1 MLKGV
6 FMKKYLAEIFGL
18 NVKIE
23 NWDGMSK
30 LPLYLRNKRE
40 YFVLSMGN
48 VQSVL
53 MKNNS
58 DNFNVSGFE
67 KEMQEIEKYA
77 EMSVIL
83 WLDAV
88 STYQRNA
95 LVKNRIPFIVPN
107 SQIYVPELGMCLKEF
122 CAGKREKVE
131 KMTATTQFLLLYF
144 IYQKKHEEKSQSE
157 IAEYLNMSAMNVSRA
172 VQELQELGLL
182 ESRKEGTSK
191 VIKSVATGKELYQL
205 SSGYLQSPVQ
215 KKIYVSLKYFDMD
228 LPFAGETALAKKSM
242 LNYPKCTVYAM
253 DKKLLKDIPKEA
265 IVEPKFMTDNDYVE
279 IELWKYNP
287 SIYTA
292 DEMVDIVSLVQSLKD
307 VEDERVEMQI
317 EEIMEKYKW

>member
-1 MLKGV
+1 
-6 FMKKYLAEIFGL
+6 MKKYLTEIFGL
-18 NVKIE
+18 SVKIE
-23 NWDGMSK
+23 SWDGKNK

-40 YFVLSMGN
+40 YFVLSVGDI
-48 VQSVL
+48 QSVL

-58 DNFNVSGFE
+58 DNFNVSVFK

-83 WLDAV
+83 WLEAV

-95 LVKNRIPFIVPN
+95 LVKNRMPFIVPN
-107 SQIYVPELGMCLKEF
+107 SQIFAPELGMSLKEF

-131 KMTATTQFLLLYF
+131 KISAATQFLLLYF

-172 VQELQELGLL
+172 VQELQELGLI

-191 VIKSVATGKELYQL
+191 VIKSIATGKELYQL
-205 SSGYLQSPVQ
+205 SSRYLQSPVQ

-242 LNYPKCTVYAM
+242 LNYPKCTIYAM
-253 DKKLLKDIPKEA
+253 DKKLVKDIPQEA
-265 IVEPKFMTDNDYVE
+265 IVEPKLMADNDYIE

-287 SIYTA
+287 SAYTS

-317 EEIMEKYKW
+317 EEIMEEYKW

>member
-6 FMKKYLAEIFGL
+6 FMKKYLAEIFGVS
-18 NVKIE
+18 VKIE
-23 NWDGMSK
+23 NWDGKSK

-48 VQSVL
+48 IQSLL

-67 KEMQEIEKYA
+67 KEMQEIKKHA
-77 EMSVIL
+77 EIPVIL

-107 SQIYVPELGMCLKEF
+107 SQIFIPELGMSLKEF
-122 CAGKREKVE
+122 CAGRKGKVE
-131 KMTATTQFLLLYF
+131 KISAAAQFLLLYF

-157 IAEYLNMSAMNVSRA
+157 IAEYLNMSAMNISRA
-172 VQELQELGLL
+172 VQELKEVGLL

-191 VIKSVATGKELYQL
+191 VLKSVVIGKELYQI
-205 SSGYLQSPVQ
+205 SRGYLQSPVQ

-242 LNYPKCTVYAM
+242 LNYPKCTVFAM
-253 DKKLLKDIPKEA
+253 DKKLVKNIPQEA
-265 IVEPKFMTDNDYVE
+265 IVEPKLMTDNAYVE

-287 SIYTA
+287 SVYTS

-317 EEIMEKYKW
+317 EEIMEEYKW

>member
-1 MLKGV
+1 
-6 FMKKYLAEIFGL
+6 MKKYLAEIFGL
-18 NVKIE
+18 SVKIE
-23 NWDGMSK
+23 NWDGKRK

-48 VQSVL
+48 VQRVL

-58 DNFNVSGFE
+58 DNFNVSGYE

-107 SQIYVPELGMCLKEF
+107 SQIFVPELGMSLKEF

-131 KMTATTQFLLLYF
+131 KISAATQFLLLYF

-215 KKIYVSLKYFDMD
+215 KKIYVSLKQFDMS
-228 LPFAGETALAKKSM
+228 LPLAGETALAKQSM

-265 IVEPKFMTDNDYVE
+265 IVEPKLMIDNDYVE

-287 SIYTA
+287 SVYTS

-317 EEIMEKYKW
+317 EEIMEEYKW

>member
-6 FMKKYLAEIFGL
+6 FMKKYLAEIFGVS
-18 NVKIE
+18 VKIE
-23 NWDGMSK
+23 NWDGKSK

-48 VQSVL
+48 IQSLL

-67 KEMQEIEKYA
+67 KEMQEIKKYA
-77 EMSVIL
+77 EIPVIL

-107 SQIYVPELGMCLKEF
+107 SQIFIPELGMSLKEF
-122 CAGKREKVE
+122 CAGRKGKVE
-131 KMTATTQFLLLYF
+131 KISAAAQFLLLYF

-157 IAEYLNMSAMNVSRA
+157 IAEYLNMSAMNISRA
-172 VQELQELGLL
+172 VQELKEVGLL
-182 ESRKEGTSK
+182 ESRKERTSK
-191 VIKSVATGKELYQL
+191 VLKSVAIGKELYQI
-205 SSGYLQSPVQ
+205 SRGYLQSPVQ

-242 LNYPKCTVYAM
+242 LNYPKCTVFAM
-253 DKKLLKDIPKEA
+253 DKKLVKNIPQEA
-265 IVEPKFMTDNDYVE
+265 IVEPKLMTDNDYVE

-287 SIYTA
+287 SVYTS
-292 DEMVDIVSLVQSLKD
+292 DQMVDIVSLVQSLKD

-317 EEIMEKYKW
+317 EEIMEEYKW

>member
-1 MLKGV
+1 
-6 FMKKYLAEIFGL
+6 MKKYLAEIFGVS
-18 NVKIE
+18 VKIE
-23 NWDGMSK
+23 NWDGKSK

-48 VQSVL
+48 IQSLL

-67 KEMQEIEKYA
+67 KEMQEIKKHA
-77 EMSVIL
+77 EIPVIL

-107 SQIYVPELGMCLKEF
+107 SQIFIPELGMSLKEF
-122 CAGKREKVE
+122 CAGRKGKVE
-131 KMTATTQFLLLYF
+131 KISAAAQFLLLYF

-157 IAEYLNMSAMNVSRA
+157 IAEYLNMSAMNISRA
-172 VQELQELGLL
+172 VQELKEVGLL

-191 VIKSVATGKELYQL
+191 VLKSVAIGKELYQI
-205 SSGYLQSPVQ
+205 SRGYLQSPVQ

-242 LNYPKCTVYAM
+242 LNYPKCTVFAM
-253 DKKLLKDIPKEA
+253 DKKLVKNIPQEA
-265 IVEPKFMTDNDYVE
+265 IVEPKLMTDNAYVE

-287 SIYTA
+287 SVYTS
-292 DEMVDIVSLVQSLKD
+292 DQMVDIVSLVQSLKD

-317 EEIMEKYKW
+317 EEIMEEYKW

>member
-1 MLKGV
+1 
-6 FMKKYLAEIFGL
+6 MKKYLAEIFGIS
-18 NVKIE
+18 VKIE
-23 NWDGMSK
+23 NWDGKSK

-48 VQSVL
+48 MQSVL

-58 DNFNVSGFE
+58 DNFNVSSFE

-83 WLDAV
+83 WLDVV

-95 LVKNRIPFIVPN
+95 LVKNGIPFIVPN
-107 SQIYVPELGMCLKEF
+107 SQIFVPELGMSLKEF

-131 KMTATTQFLLLYF
+131 KISAAAQFLLLYF
-144 IYQKKHEEKSQSE
+144 IYQKKHEEKSQSK

-172 VQELQELGLL
+172 VQELQELGLV

-205 SSGYLQSPVQ
+205 SSEYLQSPVQ

-242 LNYPKCTVYAM
+242 LNYPKCTVFAM
-253 DKKLLKDIPKEA
+253 DKKLVKNIPQEA
-265 IVEPKFMTDNDYVE
+265 IVEPKLMTDNDYIE

-287 SIYTA
+287 SVYIS

-317 EEIMEKYKW
+317 EEIMEEYEW

>member
-1 MLKGV
+1 
-6 FMKKYLAEIFGL
+6 MKKYLAEIFGIS
-18 NVKIE
+18 VKIE
-23 NWDGMSK
+23 NWDGKSK

-48 VQSVL
+48 MQSVL

-58 DNFNVSGFE
+58 DNFNVSSFE

-83 WLDAV
+83 WLDVV

-95 LVKNRIPFIVPN
+95 LVKNGIPFIVPN
-107 SQIYVPELGMCLKEF
+107 SQIFVPELGMSLKEF

-131 KMTATTQFLLLYF
+131 KISAAAQFLLLYF
-144 IYQKKHEEKSQSE
+144 IYQKKHEEKSQSK

-172 VQELQELGLL
+172 VPELQELGLV

-205 SSGYLQSPVQ
+205 SSEYLQSPVQ

-242 LNYPKCTVYAM
+242 LNYPKCTVFAM
-253 DKKLLKDIPKEA
+253 DKKLVKNIPQEA
-265 IVEPKFMTDNDYVE
+265 IVEPKLMTDNDYIE

-287 SIYTA
+287 SVYIS

-317 EEIMEKYKW
+317 EEIMEEYEW

>member
-1 MLKGV
+1 
-6 FMKKYLAEIFGL
+6 MKKYLTEIFGL
-18 NVKIE
+18 SVKIE
-23 NWDGMSK
+23 NWNGKSK

-40 YFVLSMGN
+40 YFVLSMGDTR
-48 VQSVL
+48 SVL

-67 KEMQEIEKYA
+67 KEMQEIEKHA

-95 LVKNRIPFIVPN
+95 LIKNRIPFIVPN
-107 SQIYVPELGMCLKEF
+107 SQIFVPELGMSLKEL
-122 CAGKREKVE
+122 CAGRREKVE
-131 KMTATTQFLLLYF
+131 KISAATQFLLLYF
-144 IYQKKHEEKSQSE
+144 IYQKKHEEKNQSE

-182 ESRKEGTSK
+182 ESRKAGTSK
-191 VIKSVATGKELYQL
+191 VIKSIAIGKELYRL
-205 SSGYLQSPVQ
+205 SNEYLKSPVQ

-228 LPFAGETALAKKSM
+228 LPFAGETALAKRSI
-242 LNYPKCTVYAM
+242 LNYPKCTVFAM
-253 DKKLLKDIPKEA
+253 DKKLVKNIPREA
-265 IVEPKFMTDNDYVE
+265 VVEPKLMTDNDYIE

-287 SIYTA
+287 SLYA
-292 DEMVDIVSLVQSLKD
+292 SDEMVDIVSLVQSLKD
-307 VEDERVEMQI
+307 VENERVEMQL
-317 EEIMEKYKW
+317 EEIMEEYKW